1 MSNNYPK
8 GSEWRIWDLHI
19 HTPGTKKNDQFT
31 GATLEEKWNNYVTS
45 INNSIENISVL
56 GITDYF
62 SIENYFKFKKLQTE
76 RIITKEFDL
85 VLPNIELR
93 VLPVTSSATPIN
105 LHCIFNNT
113 IDSEIE
119 TRFLAKLKFSNSN
132 SSYSATKRELIRFGR
147 DHSNNQELEEE
158 NAYKKGIEQFV
169 ITLDSLDTLF
179 KNDPKLKENTIIIAS
194 NKSTDGVTGIIKH
207 EDFFINKNESQL
219 DATRQSLYQF
229 SDAIFSSNDK
239 DRNYFIGKS
248 IDDEITV
255 KRKCGSLKPCFHGC
269 DAHSN
274 DKIFKPD
281 DNRYCWIKADP
292 TFDGLIQILY
302 EPEERI
308 KISNKN
314 PNLEYDKPYISN
326 IKFKNTISIFQD
338 EDDLNFAQNQGI
350 PLNQNLVTIIGGRGE
365 GKSMLTDY
373 VASSFIGQKHS
384 KEGIFNK
391 NGEVNLSYHKSNQS
405 DEDIIN
411 FDLTDDKKAVEFIY
425 INQGRLKNL
434 VEKKDK
440 EFQLAN
446 SIRNLAKLKEPEF
459 NKELDIDILDTLDS
473 FHDLNRFFNTKDDDG
488 NLINSIEYLE
498 SQEKSINDF
507 ISNIT
512 TSENKDKLEKYSENL
527 RKRNNLNS
535 KLKELS
541 ELEISINKS
550 IETLNQ
556 DISKTNDDSIKIS
569 IIELSSF
576 KKQFDDINFWKIN
589 LEKEVATISV
599 IISAVTEEFK
609 DYKGDLTTL
618 LNDID
623 KFQKSLSKIRED
635 IEVSKS
641 KNEQLTKKNE
651 KIFDSSEKN
660 ISLIDKIKA
669 DYEFQVTELLKDW
682 EDFKDVDTKE
692 NLNPSQKAIMKNLLT
707 DLEIEVKVDF
717 DIDKFYDEIYHCI
730 DGGKWRIKNN
740 RKAQI
745 NSFEIKDLNS
755 FFDFLKNKYLDF
767 YESDGVHSKT
777 FKNIFFKESE
787 RQKYLKVFPILK
799 YKKKDLNKISV
810 GQKGTVYL
818 KMMLA
823 TEAFSKPIIFD
834 QPEDDLDN
842 EFIMQN
848 LISLFKELKQYRQVI
863 IVTHNANL
871 VVNADAEQVI
881 VASNVDGELNY
892 ISGSLENQLIN
903 SKICQ
908 ILEGGEIAFEKRRR
922 KYQQIQ

>member
-1 MSNNYPK
+1 MSKNYPK

-31 GATLEEKWNNYVTS
+31 GATLEEKWDNYVAS
-45 INNSIENISVL
+45 INDSNKEISVL

-76 RIITKEFDL
+76 GKITKQFDL

-93 VLPVTSSATPIN
+93 VLPVTGSATPIN
-105 LHCIFNNT
+105 LHCIFNNK

-119 TRFLAKLKFSNSN
+119 TRFLAKLKFTNSN
-132 SSYSATKRELIRFGR
+132 SSYSATKQELIRFGK
-147 DHSNNQELEEE
+147 DHSNNQTLDEET
-158 NAYKKGIEQFV
+158 AYKKGVEQFV
-169 ITLDSLDTLF
+169 ITLDSLDSIF
-179 KNDPKLKENTIIIAS
+179 KNDRKLKENTIIIAS
-194 NKSTDGVTGIIKH
+194 NKSTDGVTGIVKH

-229 SDAIFSSNDK
+229 SDAIFSSNER

-248 IDDEITV
+248 ADDEQTV
-255 KRKCGSLKPCFHGC
+255 IRKCGSLKPCFHGC

-274 DKIFKPD
+274 DKIFNPD

-308 KISNKN
+308 KISDKN
-314 PNLEYDKPYISN
+314 PILEFDKPYISN
-326 IKFKNTISIFQD
+326 IKFKSNLSVFQD
-338 EDDLNFAQNQGI
+338 EDDLNFLQNEGI

-373 VASSFIGQKHS
+373 VASSFIGQEHS
-384 KEGIFNK
+384 KEGVFNK

-405 DEDIIN
+405 EDDIIN
-411 FDLTDDKKAVEFIY
+411 FDLTEDKKAVEFIY
-425 INQGRLKNL
+425 INQGRLKTL

-440 EFQLAN
+440 QFQLAN
-446 SIRNLAKLKEPEF
+446 SIRKLAKLKEPEF
-459 NKELDIDILDTLDS
+459 DNELDKQILDALQN
-473 FHDLNRFFNTKDDDG
+473 FHELNRFFGAKDEEG
-488 NLINSIEYLE
+488 NLINSKQYLE
-498 SQEKSINDF
+498 SQEKAINDF

-512 TSENKDKLEKYSENL
+512 TSENKDKLEKYSDNL
-527 RKRNNLNS
+527 RNRNNLNS
-535 KLKELS
+535 KLKELN
-541 ELEISINKS
+541 ELEVSLNSS
-550 IETLNQ
+550 IEELNQ
-556 DISKTNDDSIKIS
+556 EISKVNGEVSKIS
-569 IIELSSF
+569 LIELNTL
-576 KKQFDDINFWKIN
+576 KKQFDEIVAWKSELQKEI
-589 LEKEVATISV
+589 EKISV
-599 IISAVTEEFK
+599 TISAVKEEFK

-623 KFQKSLSKIRED
+623 KFQKNLSEIREK
-635 IEVSKS
+635 ISISKLKS
-641 KNEQLTKKNE
+641 EQLTKLKK
-651 KIFDSSEKN
+651 KIFFSDQEH

-669 DYEFQVTELLKDW
+669 DYESQVSELLKNWD
-682 EDFKDVDTKE
+682 EFKDVDSKE
-692 NLNPSQKAIMKNLLT
+692 RLNPSQKTIMKNLLT
-707 DLEIEVKVDF
+707 DLEIEVKIDF
-717 DIDKFYDEIYHCI
+717 DIEKFYNLIYHSI
-730 DGGKWRIKNN
+730 DGAKWRIKGNVE
-740 RKAQI
+740 AQK
-745 NSFEIKDLNS
+745 NAFEITDLDS
-755 FFDFLKNKYLDF
+755 FFDFLKNKYQDF
-767 YESDGVHSKT
+767 YERDNIHSKT
-777 FKNIFFKESE
+777 LKNIFFKESE
-787 RQKYLKVFPILK
+787 RKQYLKVFPILK
-799 YKKKDLNKISV
+799 YKGKDLNKISV

-881 VASNVDGELNY
+881 VASNIDGELNY
-892 ISGSLENQLIN
+892 VSGSLEDQLIN

>member
-1 MSNNYPK
+1 MSKNYPK

-31 GATLEEKWNNYVTS
+31 GATLEEKWDNYVTS
-45 INNSIENISVL
+45 INDSDKEISVL

-62 SIENYFKFKKLQTE
+62 SIENYFKFKQLQTE
-76 RIITKEFDL
+76 GKITKQFDL

-93 VLPVTSSATPIN
+93 VLPVTGSATPIN
-105 LHCIFNNT
+105 LHCIFNNE

-119 TRFLAKLKFSNSN
+119 TRFLAKLKFTNSN
-132 SSYSATKRELIRFGR
+132 SSYSATKQELIRFGR
-147 DHSNNQELEEE
+147 DHSNNQTLDEET
-158 NAYKKGIEQFV
+158 AYKKGVEQFV
-169 ITLDSLDTLF
+169 ITLDSLDSIF
-179 KNDPKLKENTIIIAS
+179 KNDRKLRENTIIIAS
-194 NKSTDGVTGIIKH
+194 NKSTDGVTGIVKH
-207 EDFFINKNESQL
+207 QDFFINKNESQL

-229 SDAIFSSNDK
+229 SDAIFSSNER
-239 DRNYFIGKS
+239 DRNYFIGQS
-248 IDDEITV
+248 VDDEQTV
-255 KRKCGSLKPCFHGC
+255 IRKCGSLKPCFHGC

-274 DKIFKPD
+274 DKIFNPD

-308 KISNKN
+308 KISDKN
-314 PNLEYDKPYISN
+314 PILEFDKPYISN
-326 IKFKNTISIFQD
+326 IKFKNNLNVFQD
-338 EDDLNFAQNQGI
+338 EDDLNFSHNEGI

-373 VASSFIGQKHS
+373 VASSFIGQEHS
-384 KEGIFNK
+384 KEGVFNK

-405 DEDIIN
+405 DDDIIN
-411 FDLTDDKKAVEFIY
+411 FDLTEDKKAVEFIY
-425 INQGRLKNL
+425 INQGRLKTL

-440 EFQLAN
+440 QFQLAN
-446 SIRNLAKLKEPEF
+446 SIRKLAKLKEPEF
-459 NKELDIDILDTLDS
+459 DKELDQQILDSLQK
-473 FHDLNRFFNTKDDDG
+473 FHELNRFFEAKDEEG
-488 NLINSIEYLE
+488 NLINSIKYLE
-498 SQEKSINDF
+498 SQEKAINDF

-527 RKRNNLNS
+527 RNRNNLNS
-535 KLKELS
+535 KLKELN
-541 ELEISINKS
+541 ELEVSLNNS
-550 IETLNQ
+550 IEELNQ
-556 DISKTNDDSIKIS
+556 KIRSVNGKASKIS
-569 IIELSSF
+569 LIKLSTL
-576 KKQFDDINFWKIN
+576 KKQFDEIIAWKSELQKEI
-589 LEKEVATISV
+589 EKITV
-599 IISAVTEEFK
+599 IISAVKEEFK

-623 KFQKSLSKIRED
+623 KFQKNLSEIREK
-635 IEVSKS
+635 IASSKS
-641 KNEQLTKKNE
+641 KSEELTKLKK
-651 KIFDSSEKN
+651 KIFFSDQEH

-669 DYEFQVTELLKDW
+669 DYESQISELLKNW
-682 EDFKDVDTKE
+682 GEFKDVDSKE
-692 NLNPSQKAIMKNLLT
+692 GLNLSQKAIMKNLLT
-707 DLEIEVKVDF
+707 DLEIEVKIDF
-717 DIDKFYDEIYHCI
+717 DIEKFYGLIYHSI
-730 DGGKWRIKNN
+730 DGAKWRIKGN
-740 RKAQI
+740 REAQK
-745 NSFEIKDLNS
+745 NAFEINDLDS
-755 FFDFLKNKYLDF
+755 FFNFLKNKYQDF
-767 YESDGVHSKT
+767 YESDNIHSKT
-777 FKNIFFKESE
+777 LKNIFFKESE
-787 RQKYLKVFPILK
+787 RKQYLKVFPILK
-799 YKKKDLNKISV
+799 YKGKDLNKISV

-848 LISLFKELKQYRQVI
+848 LITLFKELKQYRQVI

-881 VASNVDGELNY
+881 VASNIDGELNY
-892 ISGSLENQLIN
+892 VSGSLENQLIN